1 MQPALKKGLH
11 WGGSALA
18 IAGVVFIVLRLRDY
32 GGQINFDRFGLQ
44 EWAIFGSF
52 TLVYGIS
59 NLILAQAW
67 CNLLSKFGAPVT
79 YRWAV
84 KTYGV
89 SQLAKYVPG
98 NIFHLAGRQA
108 IGMAAG
114 LPGWPLA
121 KSSVWELGLLTLA
134 GAVFGVLALPLVVSN
149 VPVQNAVIIFVLT
162 AIAATIFL
170 DRYSGRLAARAFIW
184 YVCFFSASAA
194 IFVGL
199 IKLVSSL
206 SLSDA
211 SMWLAFGGAYV
222 LAWLAGFI
230 TPGAPA
236 GVGVRELVLLF
247 LLKGE
252 VAEADLVFI
261 ILLGRMV
268 TVLGDFLFF
277 LSSSIISKR
286 NS

>member
-1 MQPALKKGLH
+1 MRPALKQGLH
-11 WGGSALA
+11 WVGGTLA
-18 IAGVVFIVLRLRDY
+18 IAGVIFVVLRLRDY
-32 GGQINFDRFGLQ
+32 SGQIDFNRFGLRK
-44 EWAIFGSF
+44 WGIIGSF
-52 TLVYGIS
+52 ALTYGLS
-59 NLILAQAW
+59 NMLLAQAW
-67 CNLLSKFGAPVT
+67 RNLLDKFGTPVT
-79 YRWAV
+79 YLWAV
-84 KTYGV
+84 KIYGI

-98 NIFHLAGRQA
+98 NIFHLAGRQV

-134 GAVFGVLALPLVVSN
+134 GAMFGVLALPLVVSSVSVSN
-149 VPVQNAVIIFVLT
+149 VAITFVVTVT
-162 AIAATIFL
+162 ASAIL
-170 DRYSGRLAARAFIW
+170 LGRYSDRSAARAFVW

-194 IFVGL
+194 IFAGL

-277 LSSSIISKR
+277 LSSNIILKR
-286 NS
+286 DS

>member
-1 MQPALKKGLH
+1 MRTNLKSGLH

-18 IAGVVFIVLRLRDY
+18 IAGVVFVVLRLRDY
-32 GGQINFDRFGLQ
+32 GEQINFDRFGLP
-44 EWAIFGSF
+44 EWIILGSF
-52 TLVYGIS
+52 TLVYSVS
-59 NLILAQAW
+59 NLILPQAW
-67 CNLLSKFGAPVT
+67 RRLLSKFGAPVT

-84 KTYGV
+84 RVYGI

-134 GAVFGVLALPLVVSN
+134 GAMFGVLALPLVVSSVSVSN
-149 VPVQNAVIIFVLT
+149 VAITFVVTVIAS
-162 AIAATIFL
+162 AIL
-170 DRYSGRLAARAFIW
+170 LGRYSGQLAARAFVW

-252 VAEADLVFI
+252 IAEADLVFI

-286 NS
+286 NF